1 MQYPR
6 YRSYRRQQSNFRGY
20 LTPFVMI
27 IAVGFILVLL
37 YSLWNVIFGEKD
49 VHAAYMHIVEG
60 NVDMRT
66 WGSEDFI
73 TLSSDALLLQGDEIV
88 TTADSKVIVEFF
100 DGTIM
105 RLDGGTDVTFEAF
118 EGEGDVA
125 AVSMLLVDGD
135 VWINKLYKGADN
147 TDFVV
152 KLANAT
158 VTSKEGSVF
167 EVESGIDQTVRVIHG
182 KDLNIDILD
191 QEGKKSVANEGLGV
205 GQEIVLG
212 DAAFER
218 YWKFQS
224 PEVVVAISDQFKA
237 GEWAVWN
244 LAEDS
249 NPTKFEKSVNG
260 NLFVKVAPEVI
271 EEVMGTGEEEEAAA
285 EEIVATEDG
294 VETVE
299 KVAVPTLIS
308 VNGAVAPD
316 ATGAFVVKDNL
327 AIIKGGVTGATTVMV
342 NEYTL
347 QKYTAGDSAWSYFAN
362 ADYGLMKEGEN
373 IFNVYAVDAEGNK
386 SEALVVKVLYQP
398 EKPAEVTV
406 ETQVEP

>member
-27 IAVGFILVLL
+27 IAIGFILILL
-37 YSLWNVIFGEKD
+37 YSLWNAIFGEKD

-73 TLSSDALLLQGDEIV
+73 TLSSDALVLQGDEIV
-88 TTADSKVIVEFF
+88 TTADSKVIIEFF

-118 EGEGDVA
+118 EGEGDVP

-135 VWINKLYKGADN
+135 VWINKLYNGTDN
-147 TDFVV
+147 TNFTV

-158 VTSKEGSVF
+158 VTSKEGSIF
-167 EVESGIDQTVRVIHG
+167 EVESGIDQTVRVIKG
-182 KDLNIDILD
+182 RDLSIDILD
-191 QEGKKSVANEGLGV
+191 QEGKKSVANVGLGV
-205 GQEIVLG
+205 GQELALG

-237 GEWAVWN
+237 GEWSVWN
-244 LAEDS
+244 TAEDS
-249 NPTKFEKSVNG
+249 NPTKFEKSVDG
-260 NLFVKVAPEVI
+260 NMFVKVAPEVM
-271 EEVMGTGEEEEAAA
+271 EEVMGTGEDEEVVGETTETEAVAGSETKA
-285 EEIVATEDG
+285 EVVVAS
-294 VETVE
+294 
-299 KVAVPTLIS
+299 PMLIS
-308 VNGAVAPD
+308 VNGVTAPD
-316 ATGAFVVKDNL
+316 ETGAFVVNDKL
-327 AIIKGGVTGATTVMV
+327 AIVKGGVSGATKVMV

-347 QKYTAGDSAWSYFAN
+347 QKYNAGDSAWTYFAN

-373 IFNVYAVDAEGNK
+373 IFNVYAVDADGNK
-386 SEALVVKVLYQP
+386 SEALVVKVLYKPTAPEAPVQP
-398 EKPAEVTV
+398 
-406 ETQVEP
+406 